1 MTNIL
6 ILSLPFFFTN
16 APSWVTFDTTNGTMR
31 MLRTVVEIRELAVIQ
46 RIEERFTNPVLVPA
60 YQYNL
65 TGLTNTTA
73 VATNKLTNMVKV
85 LKK

>member
-6 ILSLPFFFTN
+6 ILSSLLFTN
-16 APSWVTFDTTNGTMR
+16 TPSWVTFETTNGTMR